1 MPPACGYFF
10 GKRGVCV
17 LAQYEAVI
25 GLEVHVELKTRSKIF
40 CDSTTEFGG
49 DPNTHV
55 CPVCLGL
62 PGVLPVV
69 NKKVVE
75 YAIRAALALN
85 CQIAG
90 FSKFDRKNYY
100 YPDMPKNYQISQYD
114 LPIARNGY
122 IEIDVNGKRK
132 RIGITRLHMEE
143 DTGKLVHQGTITTTP
158 FSLVD
163 YNRAGVPLIEIVSEP
178 DLRSPEE
185 ARQYMEKLRAVIQYT
200 GVSDC
205 KMEEG
210 SLRCD
215 ANISLRPMGSS
226 TFGVKCEIKNL
237 NSFRAVQRALEFEV
251 ERQRALLEGGEV
263 VVPET
268 RHWDETQ
275 GVTFS
280 MRSKEEAAD
289 YRYFP
294 DPNLYPLEVEP
305 SWVES
310 IREELPE
317 LPDARRNRFVEQYDL
332 SLYAAEILTSSRDL
346 ADYFEECVEEVND
359 PKLVSNW
366 VMGEVQRWLKAHG
379 LEAASSPVRP
389 KDLAGLLRLVQE
401 NAVSNLVA
409 KDVLEEMFA
418 TGKPAD
424 VIVEE
429 KGLRQI
435 SDDAALEAMIAEVL
449 EANPG
454 PVADVKDGKTKA
466 IGFLVGQVM
475 KASQGKANPQK
486 VNELIRQKLQV

>member
-1 MPPACGYFF
+1 MADWE
-10 GKRGVCV
+10 V
-17 LAQYEAVI
+17 VI
-25 GLEVHVELKTRSKIF
+25 GLEVHAELLTKSKVF
-40 CDSTTEFGG
+40 CGCSTEFGA
-49 DPNTHV
+49 DPNSQV
-55 CPVCLGL
+55 CPICLGL
-62 PGVLPVV
+62 PGALPLL
-69 NKKVVE
+69 NRRAVE
-75 YAIRAALALN
+75 LAVKAGLALN
-85 CQIAG
+85 CRINQ
-90 FSKFDRKNYY
+90 FSVFARKHYF
-100 YPDMPKNYQISQYD
+100 YPDLSKAYQISQHE
-114 LPIARNGY
+114 LPLCSAGY
-122 IEIDVNGKRK
+122 VELLVGDKVR
-132 RIGITRLHMEE
+132 RIGINRVHLEE
-143 DTGKLVHQGTITTTP
+143 EAGKSVHAGEDIMSAAY
-158 FSLVD
+158 SLLD
-163 YNRAGVPLIEIVSEP
+163 YNRAGIGLIEIVTEP
-178 DLRSPEE
+178 DIRSPEE
-185 ARQYMEKLRAVIQYT
+185 ARLFLEKLRQLLQYAE
-200 GVSDC
+200 VSDC

-215 ANISLRPMGSS
+215 ANISLRPKGSS
-226 TFGVKCEIKNL
+226 TYGVKCEIKNL

-251 ERQRALLEGGEV
+251 ERQKALLEAGELV
-263 VVPET
+263 VQET

-418 TGKPAD
+418 TGKSAET
-424 VIVEE
+424 IVE
-429 KGLRQI
+429 
-435 SDDAALEAMIAEVL
+435 
-449 EANPG
+449 
-454 PVADVKDGKTKA
+454 
-466 IGFLVGQVM
+466 
-475 KASQGKANPQK
+475 
-486 VNELIRQKLQV
+486 